1 MKKIEGNKGFT
12 LIESITVI
20 TLIII
25 LASTIS
31 LSLSSLYGVERD
43 KGIENELVLLSSS
56 AKAYHLA
63 FPDDGVITQEKL
75 VSSGFL
81 SEILPDKKGYRYQIS
96 VQDEKII
103 VILVSSKGVYTYRDG
118 REAKIQV

>member
-1 MKKIEGNKGFT
+1 MRQKGFT

-31 LSLSSLYGVERD
+31 LSLSSLYGIERD
-43 KGIENELVLLSSS
+43 KGVENELVLLSSS

-63 FPDDGVITQEKL
+63 FPKEGVITQEKL
-75 VSSGFL
+75 VAHGFL
-81 SEILPDKKGYRYQIS
+81 SEILPDRKGYRYQIS
-96 VQDEKII
+96 LQDEKII
-103 VILVSSKGVYTYRDG
+103 VTLVSSKGVYTYRDG

>member
-1 MKKIEGNKGFT
+1 MKQKGFT

-31 LSLSSLYGVERD
+31 LSLFSLYGIERD
-43 KGIENELVLLSSS
+43 KGVENELVLLSSS

-63 FPDDGVITQEKL
+63 FPKEGVITQEKL
-75 VSSGFL
+75 VDCGFL
-81 SEILPDKKGYRYQIS
+81 SEILPNRKGYHYQVSI
-96 VQDEKII
+96 QDEKII
-103 VILVSSKGVYTYRDG
+103 VTLVSSKGVYTYRDG

>member
-1 MKKIEGNKGFT
+1 MKQEGFT

-25 LASTIS
+25 L
-31 LSLSSLYGVERD
+31 
-43 KGIENELVLLSSS
+43 GIENELVLLSSS

>member
-1 MKKIEGNKGFT
+1 MKQEGFT

-75 VSSGFL
+75 VSSGFCQKFYL
-81 SEILPDKKGYRYQIS
+81 IRRA
-96 VQDEKII
+96 I
-103 VILVSSKGVYTYRDG
+103 VIKLVYRV
-118 REAKIQV
+118 RKL

>member
-1 MKKIEGNKGFT
+1 MKQEGFT

-56 AKAYHLA
+56 AKAYHSA

-75 VSSGFL
+75 ISSGFL